1 MTSQMAE
8 VRGEPRT
15 PAPSEQTKADP
26 LLMSCALIPAAC
38 LCMFYSFVLRAR
50 FALGVWPEPYR
61 PDPKSLGFE
70 MHHGVV
76 GVLLEA
82 AFFSPIAFALLA
94 LVHQAVPRL
103 RSRPMGWAIVFFL
116 AGYSVLWLALML
128 DPGSFV
134 EWFLD

>member
-1 MTSQMAE
+1 MTEPFAE
-8 VRGEPRT
+8 VRAEPCT
-15 PAPSEQTKADP
+15 PAPSQHTKPDP

-70 MHHGVV
+70 LHRGVV

-82 AFFSPIAFALLA
+82 AFVSPIAFALFA

-103 RSRPMGWAIVFFL
+103 RSRPMGWAIVSFL
-116 AGYSVLWLALML
+116 AGYAMLWLALLL

-134 EWFLD
+134 EWFFD